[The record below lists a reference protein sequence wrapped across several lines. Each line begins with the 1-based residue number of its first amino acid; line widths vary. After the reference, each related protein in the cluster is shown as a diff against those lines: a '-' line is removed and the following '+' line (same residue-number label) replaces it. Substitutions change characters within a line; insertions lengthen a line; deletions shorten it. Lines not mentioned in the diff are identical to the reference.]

1 MTNVKQLSINSL
13 DKNCSA
19 VILLKSIHLDS
30 FFHQS
35 IGYVNLRT
43 FVAMIHVQNV
53 SKQYG
58 DLLAVDNISFQLNKG
73 DVLGFLGPNGAGKTT
88 TMRIITG
95 YMPATKGK
103 VYIADVD
110 IFEDPLIAKS
120 HIGYLPENPPLYED
134 MIVRDYLDFVAEI
147 KQVPDR
153 EKNGRINYIMDK
165 CGILD
170 VGKRIIGH
178 LSKGYRQRIG
188 IAQAL
193 INDPAV
199 LVLDEPTNGLDP
211 KQIIEIRELIK
222 GLSGDRTVILSTHIL
237 PEVTMI
243 CSKVVIINK
252 GKIALEESLERLTS
266 KMDGV
271 ENILLKTRYWGE
283 EIQQKIISLPNVSDI
298 RLGISNEL
306 IIQPK
311 KGTDIREELSDLI
324 MRNGWGLLEMRPV
337 AHNLEE
343 VFLRVI
349 SSEGD

>member
-1 MTNVKQLSINSL
+1 
-13 DKNCSA
+13 
-19 VILLKSIHLDS
+19 
-30 FFHQS
+30 
-35 IGYVNLRT
+35 
-43 FVAMIHVQNV
+43 MIQVQNV
-53 SKQYG
+53 SKRYG
-58 DLLAVDNISFQLNKG
+58 DLVAVDNISFQLDKG

-95 YMPATKGK
+95 YMPPTKGN
-103 VYIADVD
+103 VYISDIDV
-110 IFEDPLIAKS
+110 FEDPEAAKS

-134 MIVRDYLDFVAEI
+134 MIVREYLDFVAEI
-147 KQVPDR
+147 KKVPKDV
-153 EKNGRINYIMDK
+153 KNSRIHYVMDK
-165 CGILD
+165 CGIID

-193 INDPAV
+193 INDPDV
-199 LVLDEPTNGLDP
+199 LVLDEPTSGLDP
-211 KQIIEIRELIK
+211 RQIIEIRELIQ
-222 GLSGDRTVILSTHIL
+222 GLSGERTVILSTHIL

-252 GKIALEESLERLTS
+252 GKVALEESLERLTN
-266 KMDGV
+266 KMDGI

-283 EIQQKIISLPNVSDI
+283 EIQDRIIAIPNVSDI
-298 RLGISNEL
+298 RLGLTNEL

-324 MRNGWGLLEMRPV
+324 MQNGWGLLEMRPV
-337 AHNLEE
+337 VHDLEE

-349 SSEGD
+349 SSEGN

>member
-1 MTNVKQLSINSL
+1 
-13 DKNCSA
+13 
-19 VILLKSIHLDS
+19 
-30 FFHQS
+30 
-35 IGYVNLRT
+35 
-43 FVAMIHVQNV
+43 MIHVQNV